1 MEKNEN
7 QKKKQTGI
15 NSDSYVI
22 IDHEDSNK
30 IESSTMEE
38 NQQIKNSQGILI
50 NQNIKN
56 TLNSKSLIK
65 ILFLNITNKNLL
77 EKK

>member
-30 IESSTMEE
+30 IESIIMEE
-38 NQQIKNSQGILI
+38 NIQQIKNSQSILF

-56 TLNSKSLIK
+56 NLNSKSLIK
-65 ILFLNITNKNLL
+65 IFLLNLTNKSLL
-77 EKK
+77 